1 MNDNFL
7 STEMVEGIFYCYIIL
22 GLLSVNLFSILV
34 LWENTTTY
42 IYSNEYGFGFAN
54 SQPILYI

>member
-22 GLLSVNLFSILV
+22 GLQIVNLFSILV
-34 LWENTTTY
+34 L
-42 IYSNEYGFGFAN
+42 
-54 SQPILYI
+54 

>member
-1 MNDNFL
+1 MYDNFL

-22 GLLSVNLFSILV
+22 GLLIVNQFCILV
-34 LWENTTTY
+34 MWENTTTY
-42 IYSNEYGFGFAN
+42 NYSNEYGFGFAN